1 MEYRNAGRTGI
12 ELSALGFGAGH
23 IGASESSENE
33 IFGLLGYL
41 LDQGVTFWDT
51 ARGYGLSEERIGTFL
66 QGQRQKVVLCT
77 KVGYGVEGVPDWT
90 YDCVVRG
97 VERALAV
104 LKTDYLDIVLLHSCP
119 VATLERYDVVQ
130 ALLNVKQRGL
140 VRAIG
145 YSGDNE
151 DLAFALRLTDLDVF
165 EGSLNIFDQVKAPLL
180 SRLKAE
186 GRGFIAKR
194 PLGNAPWRFSQRPV
208 GNYAETYWER
218 MITMGLL
225 NEQDF
230 QRGNSALRFAA
241 FTPGVTSAIAGTG
254 QRIHLDEL
262 LAWMNEGPLS
272 APLYDHYREVFLAH
286 GSDWR
291 SEV

>member
-1 MEYRNAGRTGI
+1 MEYRSTGRTGI

-23 IGASESSENE
+23 IGASDRSEKEVNA
-33 IFGLLGYL
+33 LLGHL

-51 ARGYGLSEERIGTFL
+51 ARGYGLSEERIGKFL
-66 QGQRQKVVLCT
+66 HGQRQKAVLCT
-77 KVGYGVEGVPDWT
+77 KVGYGVEGIPDWT

-97 VERALAV
+97 VERALGV
-104 LKTDYLDIVLLHSCP
+104 LKSDYLDIVLLHTCP
-119 VATLERYDVVQ
+119 ASTLERYDVVH

-145 YSGDNE
+145 YSGDND
-151 DLAFALRLTDLDVF
+151 DLAFALGLADLDVF
-165 EGSLNIFDQVKAPLL
+165 EGSVNLFDQDKIPLLPQVKAD
-180 SRLKAE
+180 

-194 PLGNAPWRFSQRPV
+194 PLGNAPWRFDQRPV

-218 MITMGLL
+218 MTTMGLL
-225 NEQDF
+225 NEKGF
-230 QRGNSALRFAA
+230 QRGNTALRFAA

-254 QRIHLDEL
+254 NQAHFDEQ
-262 LAWMNEGPLS
+262 LAWLNDGPL
-272 APLYDHYREVFLAH
+272 APAEYEHYRDLFRTH
-286 GSDWR
+286 GRDWR